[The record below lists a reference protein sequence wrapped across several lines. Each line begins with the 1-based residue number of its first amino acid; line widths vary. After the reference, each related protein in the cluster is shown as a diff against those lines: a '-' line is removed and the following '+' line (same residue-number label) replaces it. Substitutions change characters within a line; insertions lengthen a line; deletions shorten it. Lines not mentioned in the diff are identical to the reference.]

1 MIGTGAVL
9 TVFSLAMVVLARRK
23 QKRVAAWQRIVDGVR
38 APGGD
43 HAAAHAGTLE
53 ALRCATCGAPVPLV
67 DAGEVRCACGAM
79 VPVPPAYVQL
89 CAARRQIAERL
100 PHEAAVLRRARA
112 ISHPLVGAAMIAA
125 AYPAYHAFGALMR
138 LGLGGGGDDT
148 GTAIAVV
155 AGFPLV
161 LLPIALIA
169 AGIGQLLGSR
179 KLATAMP
186 ALAAVKTEH
195 GYACRGCGA
204 PLPEAASPGSA
215 GARSAAEGPRAGIAD
230 GACLCMYCGVQN
242 VIAARLAA
250 TAVHERGVAG
260 ALAASIS
267 AATAEFW
274 ATYWRLLIPP
284 LYVLG
289 VVGLFLD
296 PLLLAIGF
304 AS

>member
-38 APGGD
+38 SPSD
-43 HAAAHAGTLE
+43 DQAAARAAGTLE
-53 ALRCATCGAPVPLV
+53 VLRCASCGAPVPLV
-67 DAGEVRCACGAM
+67 DASEVRCACGAA
-79 VPVPPAYVQL
+79 VAVPPAYVEL

-112 ISHPLVGAAMIAA
+112 ISHPLVGVLMIAA
-125 AYPAYHAFGALMR
+125 AYPAYHAFGALMQ

-155 AGFPLV
+155 AGFPLL
-161 LLPIALIA
+161 LLPVAVIA

-179 KLATAMP
+179 KLASAMP
-186 ALAAVKTEH
+186 ALAAVKAEH

-204 PLPEAASPGSA
+204 PLAATD
-215 GARSAAEGPRAGIAD
+215 D
-230 GACLCMYCGVQN
+230 GATLCMYCGVQN
-242 VIAARLAA
+242 VIAAQLAA

-289 VVGLFLD
+289 VVGLVLD